1 MNNTVFLFP
10 QFQHDLIPKA
20 HFPEED
26 LELAREMKAFWFSM
40 FQLFQ
45 QKTDEIT
52 SAYPNE
58 ENQDRLYL
66 KIRPVLDEEQIISWA
81 FHASGSILPWYR
93 GLG

>member
-10 QFQHDLIPKA
+10 QLQHDLIPKA
-20 HFPEED
+20 HSPEED
-26 LELAREMKAFWFSM
+26 LELAREMKALWFSM

-66 KIRPVLDEEQIISWA
+66 KVRPVLDKCSELKEV
-81 FHASGSILPWYR
+81 HHRR
-93 GLG
+93 GMFQDRL